1 MPARQ
6 AIAGAAVI
14 LEIKIKQLFNSRKNM
29 KHGLKLIAAAG
40 AVAVLSGC
48 ASMHSGTTQEI
59 KVSSNPVGATVYTGV
74 RSKTEPNVI
83 LNSVAVGKTPLTVR
97 ISRKDGAIAVEKA
110 GFVPV
115 QLPLTTKMNPWVWG
129 DILLTSPLSTSID
142 TSTGAANE
150 YDPGEYMVDLKPV
163 AAK

>member
-1 MPARQ
+1 
-6 AIAGAAVI
+6 
-14 LEIKIKQLFNSRKNM
+14 M
-29 KHGLKLIAAAG
+29 KHGLNLIAAAG
-40 AVAVLSGC
+40 AVLLTGC

-59 KVSSNPVGATVYTGV
+59 RVTSNPPGATVYTGV

-83 LNSVAVGKTPLTVR
+83 LNSTARGVTPLTVI
-97 ISRKDGAIAVEKA
+97 ISRKDGAIAVEKK
-110 GFVPV
+110 GYVPV

-150 YDPGEYMVDLKPV
+150 YDPGEYMIDLKPIGS
-163 AAK
+163 AQPKTN